1 MVVLREANQIKITD
15 AAQVAAVFRDLLA
28 LEDPIARDTEHY
40 FVMHLDVRHTVK
52 LVELVSIGVLDS
64 ARVHPRETFR
74 RAIVEGSASIIV
86 AHNHPSGTVTPSDDD
101 IHATETLHQA
111 GEILGI
117 PMIDHIVFTGD
128 KYYSFRGNAM
138 GVIRE

>member
-1 MVVLREANQIKITD
+1 MIVLHEANQIKITD
-15 AAQVAAVFRDLLA
+15 AAHVAAVFCDLLA

-86 AHNHPSGTVTPSDDD
+86 AHNYPSGIVTPSDDD
-101 IHATETLHQA
+101 IRATKMLHEA
-111 GEILGI
+111 GEILGV
-117 PMIDHIVFTGD
+117 PLTDHIIFTSD
-128 KYYSFRGNAM
+128 QYHSFRANGA
-138 GVIRE
+138 GAIRD